1 MPKKR
6 KEILDFLDSYA
17 LRILKPLKD
26 GKATYSE
33 LMKNS
38 GLVRS
43 NFNTR
48 LNELLKLELVRVEY
62 DREERRP
69 LYSLTSKGRRILEH
83 LEEIERIYSEE
94 IEMNL

>member
-17 LRILKPLKD
+17 LRILRPLKD
-26 GKATYSE
+26 GKETYST

-43 NFNTR
+43 NFNSR
-48 LNELLKLELVRVEY
+48 LNELLKLKLIRVEY
-62 DREERRP
+62 DEEARKP
-69 LYSLTSKGRRILEH
+69 LYFLTQKGRRILEH
-83 LEEIERIYSEE
+83 LEEIERIYSEG
-94 IEMNL
+94 

>member
-1 MPKKR
+1 MYGVYKKVKSKR
-6 KEILDFLDSYA
+6 NDAKEEEGNIRLFDSYA

-26 GKATYSE
+26 GKATYSK

-48 LNELLKLELVRVEY
+48 LNELLKLELG
-62 DREERRP
+62 
-69 LYSLTSKGRRILEH
+69 KG
-83 LEEIERIYSEE
+83 
-94 IEMNL
+94 

>member
-6 KEILDFLDSYA
+6 KEIFDFLDSYA

-26 GKATYSE
+26 GKKMYSE
-33 LMKNS
+33 LMKSS

-48 LNELLKLELVRVEY
+48 LNELLKLELIRVGY
-62 DREERRP
+62 NKEERRP

-83 LEEIERIYSEE
+83 MEEIERIYVEE
-94 IEMNL
+94 